1 MKIGYLKYA
10 YPEQRCIINKLGGGG
25 RSKIYMLLGETS
37 KNKNKG

>member
-10 YPEQRCIINKLGGGG
+10 YPEQRCIINKLGGG
-25 RSKIYMLLGETS
+25 RSKIYILLGETS